1 MEREIKFRGYDAENR
16 EWRYGYYFHKTDT
29 ILCVASDEERRKN
42 SHHLILFGGFC
53 DWNMPRPYYQS
64 EVDRDSIGMYT
75 GKHDMSGTEV
85 YEGDIISFE
94 DTGEEGYECKEGFD
108 FTNRAVIVWNN
119 GRFELGKFLSNNS
132 EVLELMN
139 NCHEDFWNALK
150 DCQVIGN
157 IYENPDLLNPQ
168 NEDLAE

>member
-1 MEREIKFRGYDAENR
+1 
-16 EWRYGYYFHKTDT
+16 
-29 ILCVASDEERRKN
+29 
-42 SHHLILFGGFC
+42 
-53 DWNMPRPYYQS
+53 
-64 EVDRDSIGMYT
+64 MYT
-75 GKHDMSGTEV
+75 GKHDTSGTEV

-94 DTGEEGYECKEGFD
+94 DTGEEGYEYKEGFD

-119 GRFELGKFLSNNS
+119 GRFELDKFLSNNS

-139 NCHEDFWNALK
+139 NCHEDFWNTLK

-168 NEDLAE
+168 N